1 MFFANLKKIF
11 VSFIFSKI
19 FPDLGGTDPVAGGWL
34 RVGAVVGEV
43 AVAVEGAALVKVV

>member
-11 VSFIFSKI
+11 AIAISER

-34 RVGAVVGEV
+34 GVGAVVGEV